1 MDLEMKKSHHF
12 TSGYILLIQLIT
24 MTGIFLFS
32 DLDVEKPRIVCQPE
46 SQAVEA
52 GDPLTLACEAVGQ
65 GELTFLWYFNGLSLQ
80 RENRPE
86 YFINC
91 FTDEDEGD
99 YYCRVGNAAG
109 EVDTN
114 IAHVEMK
121 DD

>member
-1 MDLEMKKSHHF
+1 MS
-12 TSGYILLIQLIT
+12 
-24 MTGIFLFS
+24 FS
-32 DLDVEKPRIVCQPE
+32 SADLDVEKPHIIQQPM

-52 GDPLTLACEAVGQ
+52 GDLLTLTCEAVSQ
-65 GELTFLWYFNGLSLQ
+65 GELAYLWYFNGLSLQ
-80 RENRPE
+80 SEVRPE

-99 YYCRVGNAAG
+99 YYCRVANAGG
-109 EVDTN
+109 EVNTD